1 MVLTIVSFI
10 VVLGVLVFFHELG
23 HYWMARRSGI
33 VVEEFGMGYPPRLAK
48 LFTYDGTD
56 FTLNALPL
64 GGFARM
70 KGEDAGDMS
79 PGSFNAASIGG
90 RAATLVAGPFMNAL
104 LAVILFAASFAA
116 GFPGADRASAAD
128 SRSPRFR
135 VVWHSGCRRAIF
147 CSPTTANPSR
157 WRCSRTHALPFT
169 RRQAPQAVRRAPW
182 WSAAAAR

>member
-10 VVLGVLVFFHELG
+10 IVLGVLVFFHELG

-116 GFPGADRASAAD
+116 GFPAPAGHPQLTAVAPGSAWAALGLQQGDILLTYNGEPVQVSLQPD
-128 SRSPRFR
+128 SR
-135 VVWHSGCRRAIF
+135 
-147 CSPTTANPSR
+147 
-157 WRCSRTHALPFT
+157 ALPPGG
-169 RRQAPQAVRRAPW
+169 RNGNRC
-182 WSAAAAR
+182 